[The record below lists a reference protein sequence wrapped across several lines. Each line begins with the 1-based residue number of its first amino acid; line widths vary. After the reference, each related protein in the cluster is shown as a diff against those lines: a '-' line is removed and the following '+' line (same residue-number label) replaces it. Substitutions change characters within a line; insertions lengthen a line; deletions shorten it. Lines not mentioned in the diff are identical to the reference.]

1 MKTAAPPGGA
11 AVFFPRQQQ
20 EAGAGAAGGLGFALM
35 AFLHAQTQPGIE
47 AVLDLL
53 DFDRALDGVDLV
65 ITGEGRM
72 DWQSA
77 FGKVP
82 SGIGKRCKKAGIPAA
97 AIVGGLLDGY
107 DAIYDCGIESVVT
120 TINGTMSIEDA
131 MANSQALY
139 LDAARRLLRAVRCG
153 MKLAQKEENK

>member
-1 MKTAAPPGGA
+1 
-11 AVFFPRQQQ
+11 
-20 EAGAGAAGGLGFALM
+20 M
-35 AFLHAQTQPGIE
+35 AFLQAQTQPGIE

-53 DFDRALDGVDLV
+53 DFDHALDGIDLV

-82 SGIGKRCKKAGIPAA
+82 SGIGKRCIKAGIPAV

-107 DAIYDCGIESVVT
+107 EAIYDCGIDSVVT
-120 TINGTMSIEDA
+120 TINGTMSIDQA
-131 MANSQALY
+131 IANSHALY
-139 LDAARRLLRAVRCG
+139 LDAARRLLRMIRCG
-153 MKLAQKEENK
+153 MSIHIPYT

>member
-1 MKTAAPPGGA
+1 MDGQPASGRVPPGKA
-11 AVFFPRQQQ
+11 
-20 EAGAGAAGGLGFALM
+20 
-35 AFLHAQTQPGIE
+35 
-47 AVLDLL
+47 
-53 DFDRALDGVDLV
+53 
-65 ITGEGRM
+65 
-72 DWQSA
+72 
-77 FGKVP
+77 
-82 SGIGKRCKKAGIPAA
+82 KRSKKAGTPAA